1 MKTQK
6 VAIFAAVMLMMVIA
20 VVPSYGSDTVR
31 IGIMNFENR
40 ANGLSNAHVKA
51 ITDVFTRMLAN
62 SPSISVIEQDRLD
75 AVARQQRM
83 SMSGIIDPRMAV
95 EVGRIAGCQYV
106 LLGAAT
112 KFNKT
117 SKGTGLKGIFAEIKT
132 EANITLDARLIDTK
146 TAEVVLSVS
155 ETGTATHK
163 QTASSLGGVTQT
175 QDVAGGLEDSAIEE
189 AVSRISQ
196 RVLEAAVGDYMQ
208 VLAVDGRDITLSVG
222 AVSGAR
228 NGALFRVYAEG
239 GEIYDMRGNV
249 IGRRSKTVAI
259 VQIVEVDNEFSV
271 ARVIKDGGNASLV
284 RRGDKIRAVTSGE
297 ASDLIKHKEIVSTRP
312 RTLGTGSDLDDVD
325 TRFNDMGTQ
334 GTSGY
339 TPERPERR
347 TSRAL
352 ENDSTNPERVVPTYG
367 LPDGETKAR
376 IQLHKNLQRAGKTR
390 NVYNRYVELVRTHDG
405 DYLAAYQ
412 AGMTALALGM
422 RQEAMKWFDKALDTN
437 PNYVPAQQAKDNPSA
452 AASTRRRKRK

>member
-1 MKTQK
+1 MKK
-6 VAIFAAVMLMMVIA
+6 LVLAVILSALIAA
-20 VVPSYGSDTVR
+20 PSLGADTVR
-31 IGIMNFENR
+31 IGIMNFDNR
-40 ANGLSNAHVKA
+40 ANGLSNAHVRA

-75 AVARQQRM
+75 AVARQQKM
-83 SMSGIIDPRMAV
+83 SLSGVIDSRMAV
-95 EVGRIAGCQYV
+95 EVGKLAGCQYV
-106 LLGAAT
+106 LVGAAT

-117 SKGTGLKGIFAEIKT
+117 SKSTGFSSIFAEIVT

-155 ETGTATHK
+155 ETGRATHK
-163 QTASSLGGVTQT
+163 QTASSIGGMKQT
-175 QDVAGGLEDSAIEE
+175 QDVVGGLEDSAIEE

-208 VLAVDGRDITLSVG
+208 VLAADGRDIMLSIG

-239 GEIYDMRGNV
+239 GEIHDMRGNV

-271 ARVIKDGGNASLV
+271 ARVIKDGGNSSLI
-284 RRGDKIRAVTSGE
+284 RRGDKIRAVTSDE
-297 ASDLIKHKEIVSTRP
+297 AKSLIKNKEIVSSRP
-312 RTLGTGSDLDDVD
+312 RHSEREDDDIDDSESRRPASEPDSGT
-325 TRFNDMGTQ
+325 
-334 GTSGY
+334 Y
-339 TPERPERR
+339 TPERRQPQ
-347 TSRAL
+347 TL
-352 ENDSTNPERVVPTYG
+352 ENNSTNPDRVIPTYG
-367 LPDGETKAR
+367 LPEGETKAR
-376 IQLHKNLQRAGKTR
+376 IKLHKNLQKSGKTR
-390 NVYNRYVELVRTHDG
+390 NVYNHYVELVRTHEG

-422 RQEAMKWFDKALDTN
+422 RREAMEWFDKSLAVN
-437 PNYVPAQQAKDNPSA
+437 PYYIPARQAKDNPNA
-452 AASTRRRKRK
+452 AASARRRRKK